1 MGMNRKK
8 GGGRIEGSLVELGKE
23 GEIADRLFRIQVV
36 YTDKLKRYIAL
47 QGNLNTFI
55 ASIYMESR
63 KVLKERMRIVCCLCY
78 GKGEYPEKEV
88 MQMVEVTTRLHKRS
102 PRAHLL
108 CLNRE
113 KDPQPENLGTLKLF
127 SSSSQVGSP
136 SHW

>member
-1 MGMNRKK
+1 
-8 GGGRIEGSLVELGKE
+8 
-23 GEIADRLFRIQVV
+23 
-36 YTDKLKRYIAL
+36 
-47 QGNLNTFI
+47 
-55 ASIYMESR
+55 MESR

-88 MQMVEVTTRLHKRS
+88 VQMMEVTTRWRKRS

-113 KDPQPENLGTLKLF
+113 KDPQPENLGTLKL
-127 SSSSQVGSP
+127 SSSSSLVGSP